1 MLKKYLMSSIIILGC
16 LMLGKGFAWLVNDHF
31 PAAIFGMLVL
41 LSLLL
46 SGKVHYEHVFPTAHF
61 ILKYMPLLFI
71 PSGVALIEHLK
82 LLEDNYWQIPLVA
95 LLSTLFTL
103 ALVGHLMQKNL
114 KS

>member
-1 MLKKYLMSSIIILGC
+1 MLKKYLISSVIILSC
-16 LMLGKGFAWLVNDHF
+16 LMIGKGFAWLVNDHF

-41 LSLLL
+41 LSLLV
-46 SGKVHYEHVFPTAHF
+46 SGKVHYEQVFPAANL

-71 PSGVALIEHLK
+71 PSGVALIEHLT
-82 LLEDNYWQIPLVA
+82 LLEDNLWQISLAA

-103 ALVGHLMQKNL
+103 ALVGHLIQRSL